1 MKPSRVGYRLH
12 FSARS
17 RRRAKRLIG
26 ASSRGTASGN
36 AATGIHPFGEGISGT
51 AALVSL
57 QRLSPE
63 PDPPPPRVFGA
74 EKSPRFTFLPPDR
87 ILLVHIGS
95 LVGFIRDISAGGL
108 SFHMEIPL
116 TVGRKIEVNIDQKFR
131 GWVNVLNNTLD
142 ESTDSDTYGMYRTGT
157 KFLNENDGYR
167 CMVRTLKL
175 SSQLPRF

>member
-1 MKPSRVGYRLH
+1 MAETADAQAEWKEQYEALMQQLGMGINADEK
-12 FSARS
+12 AR
-17 RRRAKRLIG
+17 
-26 ASSRGTASGN
+26 
-36 AATGIHPFGEGISGT
+36 
-51 AALVSL
+51 
-57 QRLSPE
+57 
-63 PDPPPPRVFGA
+63 
-74 EKSPRFTFLPPDR
+74 KSPRFTFLPPDR

-142 ESTDSDTYGMYRTGT
+142 ESPDSDTYGMYRTGT
-157 KFLNENDGYR
+157 RFLNENDGYR